1 MKSAIIFLF
10 LLGFMIFL
18 VSTRPTNIKDSKLVS
33 RAAAL
38 CQDQTRTLD
47 SFLQQYPHY
56 FYDSGYSIRE
66 LKYEQLAYHLRT
78 IAGFIVYI
86 DPDLYRQRLAG
97 PFQFQKRNGIKGFFG
112 IMPDAFLFQ
121 GPLGTEPDSEIG
133 DSANML
139 SEKNF
144 IAGAASRFRSV
155 IQEMNCPVKIQNMDE
170 SALFDALRT
179 EIFRISTVDVGNS
192 DFNIDETALPG
203 LRGSVDSWLQYGG
216 LLVEEL
222 PATATYLKERW
233 LTLSSS
239 ARSFLFSNRDFP
251 SFNRMSFIKDRLLP
265 LSKWLYDVQVVLQ
278 VPFINRRSTWRTDA
292 ASIYDNVFNGDY
304 YAPDSA
310 GYYSVEKAHLG
321 ELLFFDPVLSQNGQ
335 RACASC
341 HKPSQGFTD
350 GKKKSI
356 SFDFDDLPR
365 NAPTIIGSGFQQ
377 RLFWDVRAAS
387 LEDQLDSVVNNPH
400 ELNGSFPDLLAKLN
414 ASPEYVRLF
423 TQAFPKT
430 GGKTITVE
438 KIKHA
443 IAVFERSLSGLNSP
457 FDQYMHGDS
466 TKLTQKEIHGFNVF
480 MGKAR
485 CGVCHFAPLFNGS
498 IPPFFDKVDD
508 HALGVMIKDSMVKYQ
523 LDADSGVMKITGD
536 KFRMRSFKV
545 PTVRNAALTAPYMH
559 NGVFK
564 SLEQVIDFYDKGA
577 GNAFS
582 KDVRPDM
589 HGLPF
594 FTILPSPLNLTDEE
608 KKDLLAF
615 LKSLT
620 DTSGVKKEPGTLPGF
635 KKPYSNLN
643 KRKPGGDY

>member
-1 MKSAIIFLF
+1 MKSAIVFLL

-18 VSTRPTNIKDSKLVS
+18 VSTRPTNIKDSNLVS

-38 CQDQTRTLD
+38 CKAQTRTVD

-56 FYDSGYSIRE
+56 FYDSGYSVRE

-78 IAGFIVYI
+78 IAGFIIYI
-86 DPDLYRQRLAG
+86 NPEIYRQRLAG
-97 PFQFQKRNGIKGFFG
+97 PFQFQKRNEIKGFLG

-121 GPLGTEPDSEIG
+121 GPLGTEPDSETG
-133 DSANML
+133 NSANIL
-139 SEKNF
+139 PVKNF
-144 IAGAASRFRSV
+144 IAGAANRFQSV
-155 IQEMNCPVKIQNMDE
+155 IQEMNCPVKIQNMNE

-192 DFNIDETALPG
+192 DFNIDEAALPG

-222 PATATYLKERW
+222 PATASDVKERW
-233 LTLSSS
+233 RKLSS
-239 ARSFLFSNRDFP
+239 ATKSFLYLNRDFQ
-251 SFNRMSFIKDRLLP
+251 SFNRMSFIKDYLLP
-265 LSKWLYDVQVVLQ
+265 LSKWLYEVQVVLQ
-278 VPFINRRSTWRTDA
+278 IPFISRRSAWRTDA
-292 ASIYDNVFNGDY
+292 TSIYDNVFNGDY

-310 GYYSVEKAHLG
+310 GYYSIEKAHLG

-350 GKKKSI
+350 GRKKSI

-365 NAPTIIGSGFQQ
+365 NSPTIIGTGFQQ
-377 RLFWDVRAAS
+377 RLFWDARAAS
-387 LEDQLDSVVNNPH
+387 LEDQLDSVINNPH
-400 ELNGSFPDLLAKLN
+400 ELNGSFPNLVARLN
-414 ASPEYVRLF
+414 ASLEYVHLF
-423 TQAFPKT
+423 KQAFPKT

-443 IAVFERSLSGLNSP
+443 IAVFERSLSGLNSR
-457 FDQYMHGDS
+457 FDQYMHGDN
-466 TKLTQKEIHGFNVF
+466 TKLTQQEIHGFNVF

-508 HALGVMIKDSMVKYQ
+508 HALGVMIKDSMVKYK
-523 LDADSGVMKITGD
+523 LDADPGVMKVTGNM
-536 KFRMRSFKV
+536 FRLRSFKV
-545 PTVRNAALTAPYMH
+545 PTIRNTALTAPYMH

-564 SLEQVIDFYDKGA
+564 TLEQVIDFYDKGA

-589 HGLPF
+589 HSLPF
-594 FTILPSPLNLTDEE
+594 FTILPIPLNLTTED
-608 KKDLLAF
+608 KKDVVAF

-620 DTSGVKKEPGTLPGF
+620 DTSGVKKVPGTLPAF
-635 KKPYSNLN
+635 KKPYINLN
-643 KRKPGGDY
+643 KRKPGGEY